1 MCCLACI
8 RYLQLDCDFNYSH
21 FYLLSYYQYTAK
33 CMNQLCCNWADLLV
47 GDSSEIDLSYKLA
60 TLVPVL
66 FGRFSYILWLLVCVC
81 VYRVYYFQA
90 TYQQKSFYYR
100 HKLHEN
106 GSSTVYYFQ
115 LGKLYVIP
123 KLEYEICCILLIRIS
138 QCYVIL

>member
-81 VYRVYYFQA
+81 VCIEFVTFKPLTSRNLFIIGTNCMRMGLPLFIISNWV
-90 TYQQKSFYYR
+90 
-100 HKLHEN
+100 
-106 GSSTVYYFQ
+106 SSTLFPNQSMRFVVSCSYAFPS
-115 LGKLYVIP
+115 VM
-123 KLEYEICCILLIRIS
+123 
-138 QCYVIL
+138 